1 MKAVI
6 ISLIIGVVLI
16 GGLIALQ
23 VFLSKRE
30 SKWLG
35 LALPAISF
43 VLSFLYP
50 LGMVAPL
57 DGVSAGFVFQVLAAW
72 LLANIPTIVFLAIY
86 FGCRE
91 KLRRDKQLE
100 KMNIQD
106 LS

>member
-6 ISLIIGVVLI
+6 ISLILGALLI

-30 SKWLG
+30 NKWPG
-35 LALPAISF
+35 LALPAIAF
-43 VLSFLYP
+43 VLSLLYP
-50 LGMVAPL
+50 LNMPVPL
-57 DGVSAGFVFQVLAAW
+57 DGVSAGFVFQMLAVW

-86 FGCRE
+86 FGCHA
-91 KLRRDKQLE
+91 KQSVNKQLE